1 MAGAMDHTSA
11 VTGAP
16 EGIFEAA
23 EDMAGMAGMVVDM
36 AGTAAPISASADLF
50 S

>member
-1 MAGAMDHTSA
+1 MVGAMDRTSA
-11 VTGAP
+11 VTEAA
-16 EGIFEAA
+16 EGIFEAV
-23 EDMAGMAGMVVDM
+23 EDVAGMAGMVVDM